1 RPDHPAPVGARGRRG
16 DRRGVRRRP
25 RDRPL
30 ARQRPAA
37 LHGRRR
43 PGVADVDDRAGVRRL
58 RPRLGRAARRRRDP
72 LEREPGRRRG
82 RVLDAP
88 ACARPRRH
96 DPRRRHRL
104 AARARAR
111 GRGARAAARRSRER
125 RVVPGRREGRLH
137 ARGRPTVGALE
148 RPSRPPAGPPAV
160 LAPPRRSR
168 ETPHVA
174 VTIDGTS
181 LTLDDVLRVARGGEP
196 VELDRGVAARVRRG
210 REIVERALA
219 GPEPVYG
226 LTTGVGVRKRT
237 AVARDEV
244 DAFNR
249 RLVLE
254 HRVGQGPG
262 APEDVVRAQL
272 LLVVNAFA
280 RGTAGV
286 RVELVERLASQLNGG
301 ARPHVRLLGSVGMS
315 DLPANADLAHHAL
328 DGFELGAKEGLA
340 LLNHDAFSTAYA
352 ALALADAER
361 LLAALDAAA
370 ALDLEAL
377 AGNVAVVDD
386 RFRELLAGSYLW
398 QEGAARNLQD
408 PLSFRCAPRVHAAAR
423 ETLAFVRSRVERELN
438 ASQENPFV
446 DLDAGRVVGS
456 AGFDV
461 VGLSAALDFARIA
474 FSFVVTAASERAI
487 KLLQAPVTGLPEGL
501 AVEVGL

>member
-352 ALALADAER
+352 ALAVAER

-456 AGFDV
+456 AG
-461 VGLSAALDFARIA
+461 
-474 FSFVVTAASERAI
+474 
-487 KLLQAPVTGLPEGL
+487 
-501 AVEVGL
+501 